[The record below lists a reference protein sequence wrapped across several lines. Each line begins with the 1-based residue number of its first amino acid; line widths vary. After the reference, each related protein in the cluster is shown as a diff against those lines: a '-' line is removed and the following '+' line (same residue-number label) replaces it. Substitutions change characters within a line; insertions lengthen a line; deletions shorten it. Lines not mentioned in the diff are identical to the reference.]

1 MADTF
6 QLEVV
11 TPEKV
16 LVKDSAEEMQLPG
29 KNGYLGILPGHAP
42 LITELAIGKMTY
54 HNAAGDQKTLAVAWG
69 FAEVLPDK
77 VTVLA
82 ELAELPEEIDVSRAR
97 EAKERAEKRLA
108 SNDAE
113 VDVKRAQD
121 ALARANCRLQVAEGT
136 PSPAAR

>member
-16 LVKDSAEEMQLPG
+16 LVKDAAEEMQLPG
-29 KNGYLGILPGHAP
+29 KDGYLGILPGHAP
-42 LITELAIGKMTY
+42 LITELAIGQMTY
-54 HNAAGDQKTLAVAWG
+54 RGGGSTHVLSVAWG

-82 ELAELPEEIDVSRAR
+82 ELAERAEDIDVGRAH
-97 EAKERAEKRLA
+97 EAKDRAEKRLA
-108 SNDAE
+108 SGDAD
-113 VDVKRAQD
+113 VDTPRAQA
-121 ALARANCRLQVAEGT
+121 ALARANCRLQVAEGAT
-136 PSPAAR
+136 ANATK

>member
-16 LVKDSAEEMQLPG
+16 LVKDTAEEMQLPG
-29 KNGYLGILPGHAP
+29 KDGYLGILPGHAP
-42 LITELAIGKMTY
+42 LITELAIGQMTY
-54 HNAAGDQKTLAVAWG
+54 RNGGETHTFSVAWG

-82 ELAELPEEIDVSRAR
+82 ELAERAEDIDVQRAR
-97 EAKERAEKRLA
+97 EAKERAENRLN

-113 VDVKRAQD
+113 VDVPRAQA
-121 ALARANCRLQVAEGT
+121 ALARANCRLQVAEG
-136 PSPAAR
+136 SPTSSAK

>member
-1 MADTF
+1 MSDTF

-11 TPEKV
+11 TPERV

-29 KNGYLGILPGHAP
+29 KDGYLGILPGHAP
-42 LITELAIGKMTY
+42 LITELAIGQMTY
-54 HNAAGDQKTLAVAWG
+54 RSGSTTHCLAVAWG

-82 ELAELPEEIDVSRAR
+82 ELAELREDIDVQRAR

-108 SNDAE
+108 SSDAD
-113 VDVKRAQD
+113 VDVKRAQA
-121 ALARANCRLQVAEGT
+121 ALARANCRLQVAEAT
-136 PSPAAR
+136 PSAASK

>member
-16 LVKDSAEEMQLPG
+16 LVRDSAEEMQLPG
-29 KNGYLGILPGHAP
+29 KDGYLGILPGHAP
-42 LITELAIGKMTY
+42 LITELAIGQMTY
-54 HNAAGDQKTLAVAWG
+54 RNGGETHTMSVAWG

-82 ELAELPEEIDVSRAR
+82 ELAELAEDVDVQRAR
-97 EAKERAEKRLA
+97 EAKERAEKRLS
-108 SNDAE
+108 SND
-113 VDVKRAQD
+113 VDVDVPRAQA
-121 ALARANCRLQVAEGT
+121 ALARANCRLQVAENT
-136 PSPAAR
+136 PASASK